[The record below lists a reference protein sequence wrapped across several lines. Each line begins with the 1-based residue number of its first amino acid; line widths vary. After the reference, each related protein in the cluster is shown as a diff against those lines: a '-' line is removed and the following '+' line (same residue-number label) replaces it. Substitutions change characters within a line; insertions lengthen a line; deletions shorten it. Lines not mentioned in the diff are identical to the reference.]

1 MGEEYRAALLNT
13 VVRYAGY
20 SGPAA
25 TEEHSLSLVNLY
37 FFPSVVMALCVR
49 SLHAALLAKLRL

>member
-37 FFPSVVMALCVR
+37 FFPVLSWHRV
-49 SLHAALLAKLRL
+49 